1 LYSLCKRTDG
11 SHLPLGSILPKPY
24 DNFGG
29 MTVDV
34 IHNQNL
40 LSFLTVITLIKL
52 RQPKEGGQEI
62 ADGDSAVQ
70 LRSFP

>member
-1 LYSLCKRTDG
+1 
-11 SHLPLGSILPKPY
+11 
-24 DNFGG
+24 